1 MGMAQEI
8 FLRYPPNRQTAFL
21 VVICIITT
29 LPYKPPHMRSLII
42 CLLLATVSFHEP
54 APTWSGDLSA
64 ALQKAK
70 SEQRYVLLNFSGSD
84 WCIPCIRMH
93 REVFD
98 SQAFRELADRRLI
111 LVNADFPR
119 LKKNMPP
126 AEQQRR
132 NDEMAEKYNGKG
144 VFPLTVLLDAE
155 GRVLATWEGLY
166 TDGPEAYCRQIERM
180 TAAR

>member
-1 MGMAQEI
+1 MA
-8 FLRYPPNRQTAFL
+8 AF
-21 VVICIITT
+21 
-29 LPYKPPHMRSLII
+29 PYKSTRMRSLLL
-42 CLLLATVSFHEP
+42 CLMLAIGSFREP
-54 APTWSGDLSA
+54 APSWSGNLSA

-70 SEQRYVLLNFSGSD
+70 SEQRYILLYFSGSD

-93 REVFD
+93 KEVFD
-98 SQAFRELADRRLI
+98 NEAFRDLASRRLV

-155 GRVLATWEGLY
+155 GRAVASWEGLY
-166 TDGPEAYCRQIERM
+166 TEGPEAFSRQIERL
-180 TAAR
+180 TASR